1 MHIKKKP
8 ISKRTADSIQQHFVN
23 KEHSLKNNVYGLGV
37 RFHGGS
43 ETSLESVRKEGLK
56 REKANEPGAGIFFGD
71 AENADTAVYSR
82 GKNWSVVH
90 SVPPEYLE
98 GKPVL
103 NGHNVDYHYVQ
114 NSRYAGYAEREALFN
129 IPSQRIKTFV
139 KNIINTGSYSKSDPL
154 LYEIEK
160 RMNKEGKTMGRS
172 FEQFF
177 DNPAR
182 LQHKINYYSLI
193 LADDAFEKNRSK
205 LRNSINERLR
215 KDGKVTF
222 ADMRKTASGLGIIPD
237 LQDYV
242 IGSAFLDMKLKKAR
256 NGFKK

>member
-8 ISKRTADSIQQHFVN
+8 ISKGRADRIQRYFVN

-43 ETSLESVRKEGLK
+43 EMSLERVRREGLK
-56 REKANEPGAGIFFGD
+56 REKAIDPGAGIFFGD

-82 GKNWSVVH
+82 GKKWSVVH
-90 SVPPEYLE
+90 SVPQGYLDE
-98 GKPVL
+98 KSKPIQKS
-103 NGHNVDYHYVQ
+103 Y
-114 NSRYAGYAEREALFN
+114 YAGHHEKEALFN

-139 KNIINTGSYSKSDPL
+139 KNIRNGPYFKSDPL
-154 LYEIEK
+154 LSEIER
-160 RMNKEGKTMGRS
+160 RMNKEGKTM
-172 FEQFF
+172 EQFF
-177 DNPAR
+177 EDKPAY

-205 LRNSINERLR
+205 LRNSIGRQLR

-222 ADMRKTASGLGIIPD
+222 ADMRKNASELGIIPD

-242 IGSAFLDMKLKKAR
+242 LGSIFLDMKLKKSG
-256 NGFKK
+256 NSFKK